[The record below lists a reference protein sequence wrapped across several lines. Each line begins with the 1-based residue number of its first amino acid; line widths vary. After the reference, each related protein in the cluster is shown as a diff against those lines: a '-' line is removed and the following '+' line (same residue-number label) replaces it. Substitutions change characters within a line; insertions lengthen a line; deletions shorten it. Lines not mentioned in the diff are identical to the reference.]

1 MNKIKEEKRSK
12 LIYSDQNC
20 KKKVTPD
27 VQRDLQTKSLTNLA
41 KCYVNGNQSSEP
53 SYGDCDGPNIMT
65 LKQRKL
71 SSDGDALMPGAA
83 TNHTTSEAGANLI

>member
-1 MNKIKEEKRSK
+1 MNKIKEKKRSK

-41 KCYVNGNQSSEP
+41 KRYVNENKVQNLHME
-53 SYGDCDGPNIMT
+53 T
-65 LKQRKL
+65 
-71 SSDGDALMPGAA
+71 A
-83 TNHTTSEAGANLI
+83 TVLIS